1 MYIRKLRLLNM
12 NYDPQVK
19 VNIDRFV
26 KICYKIMRF

>member
-1 MYIRKLRLLNM
+1 MYNRKLRLLNM

-19 VNIDRFV
+19 VNIDLFA